1 MTRSQNLV
9 ISGSKR
15 KVLCVFKSICFFFA
29 FKMFNQLTVISAVT
43 FILFSLTS
51 IGFVLEDRRIG
62 GMMEILRSGAV
73 ILYVFLTPGIGP
85 VLRQV
90 MHGVYGLSIGLWSMQ
105 LAVNKPSFHTKDYHS
120 HKNGVQNGAS
130 NKKSN

>member
-1 MTRSQNLV
+1 MLNQFAV
-9 ISGSKR
+9 IS
-15 KVLCVFKSICFFFA
+15 V
-29 FKMFNQLTVISAVT
+29 VT

-51 IGFVLEDRRIG
+51 IGFVLEDRQIG

-105 LAVNKPSFHTKDYHS
+105 LALKPSIHTTDYHS
-120 HKNGVQNGAS
+120 HKNGIQNGSS